1 MIKSFKKERVM
12 DRIRVFLW
20 LVALFNLSVAVFQQS
35 ILSGLAALICAV
47 AAIIAPPHSELF
59 ERPRSS
65 KREQVIFDEGCC

>member
-47 AAIIAPPHSELF
+47 AAIIAPRIQNYLND
-59 ERPRSS
+59 
-65 KREQVIFDEGCC
+65 REVARGNR